1 VEFTAVLGAAFL
13 LLTLLALRTSLL
25 TYNNLNFAQPWDH
38 HKYIHMAQGNPFDF
52 HIAPF
57 CWRVVTPLLAKI
69 LPFNLE
75 WNFFIIAFLSIML
88 TGVMVYYIACLL
100 GCSAAPAFVGML
112 LFFSLGFV
120 TKGTLSDFWLS
131 DPLATLFMTA
141 AIVCILARQDL
152 PFVLL
157 LAVGEGVRESVILV
171 APLYYTLNARRLI
184 DLRLALRTLLY
195 SVPALAVFVGLRTF
209 IPEMNSH
216 GAYLHTLPRG
226 LRIQSL
232 GKSAYSEKNNVERVV
247 RAPLSHVKHSLPA
260 ITYLLRSSLVL
271 LPFLPFLRNRM
282 LALRFAPYALLL
294 YMQTVV
300 IDTTPRYLL
309 PLYPV
314 LAVLAVDG
322 VVAVSQRF
330 HIPVLA
336 FAGLPLLLFLLNLVR
351 VNGGDAPGPLQLAC
365 IVLYL
370 GVLVGFSWRRGGL
383 WRLGSVTAN

>member
-1 VEFTAVLGAAFL
+1 
-13 LLTLLALRTSLL
+13 
-25 TYNNLNFAQPWDH
+25 
-38 HKYIHMAQGNPFDF
+38 
-52 HIAPF
+52 
-57 CWRVVTPLLAKI
+57 
-69 LPFNLE
+69 
-75 WNFFIIAFLSIML
+75 
-88 TGVMVYYIACLL
+88 
-100 GCSAAPAFVGML
+100 
-112 LFFSLGFV
+112 
-120 TKGTLSDFWLS
+120 
-131 DPLATLFMTA
+131 
-141 AIVCILARQDL
+141 
-152 PFVLL
+152 
-157 LAVGEGVRESVILV
+157 
-171 APLYYTLNARRLI
+171 
-184 DLRLALRTLLY
+184 
-195 SVPALAVFVGLRTF
+195 
-209 IPEMNSH
+209 
-216 GAYLHTLPRG
+216 
-226 LRIQSL
+226 
-232 GKSAYSEKNNVERVV
+232 
-247 RAPLSHVKHSLPA
+247 
-260 ITYLLRSSLVL
+260 
-271 LPFLPFLRNRM
+271 M